1 MQIMHIIAAKNS
13 SFREKTIE
21 WSSSTGYCLAYIV
34 HINWILPGVYK
45 SFNSQKEKELL

>member
-1 MQIMHIIAAKNS
+1 MQIMHLIAAKN
-13 SFREKTIE
+13 REKTIE
-21 WSSSTGYCLAYIV
+21 WSSSTGYYLAYIV